1 MEVKNREQ
9 NLKKQLSSQVENQNT
24 HKEKYQKLK
33 NTNKE
38 LKENLRTLEDKV
50 KEFVIEKTIEHRE
63 QERFNEYRRNNEN
76 LTKNKLKV
84 IYFAGF

>member
-1 MEVKNREQ
+1 MEVKNRDQ

-24 HKEKYQKLK
+24 YKEKYQKLK

-63 QERFNEYRRNNEN
+63 
-76 LTKNKLKV
+76 
-84 IYFAGF
+84 

>member
-24 HKEKYQKLK
+24 YKEKYQKLK

-63 QERFNEYRRNNEN
+63 
-76 LTKNKLKV
+76 
-84 IYFAGF
+84 